1 MSDQGT
7 ELTTEF
13 AKELAKQIPIR
24 DALAAPARQTGQ
36 ILEDIVKTIQLAL
49 VPFQLGGALQ
59 DRLRGFIDRSVRA
72 VPEGNRVSPA
82 PQILGPIIEG
92 IRYEPADTPIDEM
105 FSRLLSCSMN
115 IAQLNDAHPAFPQII
130 KQISADE
137 AILLSKLADGA
148 FSQVAHAEI
157 DRARNLFRPGVI
169 ESEGIPRDGLKF
181 PDNARLYIEHLN
193 QLGLVEFSTTRSP
206 EATMTGG
213 QQTGSR
219 TFGEHQLS
227 RWGRQFVRACTS
239 KTPPA

>member
-1 MSDQGT
+1 MLS
-7 ELTTEF
+7 
-13 AKELAKQIPIR
+13 PPRR
-24 DALAAPARQTGQ
+24 DRPVRYL
-36 ILEDIVKTIQLAL
+36 KTSSKPCNSHWCPSGA
-49 VPFQLGGALQ
+49 ALQ
-59 DRLRGFIDRSVRA
+59 DRLRGLIDRSVRA
-72 VPEGNRVSPA
+72 VPEANRVSPA

-92 IRYEPADTPIDEM
+92 IRYEPADTPIDQM

-115 IAQLNDAHPAFPQII
+115 VAQLNDAHPAFPQII

-137 AILLSKLADGA
+137 AILLSKLADGP

-193 QLGLVEFSTTRSP
+193 RLGLIEFSTTRSP
-206 EATMTGG
+206 EATMTGD